1 MENRIMHPDFL
12 LDTETA
18 RTLYHGWAEKA
29 PIIDYHCHIDPK
41 EIFEDRRFDNIAQIW
56 LGGDHYKWR
65 LMRSNGVEERYIT
78 GDAPDREKFQKFA
91 ESLPRAIG
99 NPMYHWCHL
108 ELKNYFGYTG
118 VLNGNTAEEVWW
130 LCNEKLQ
137 NDPAMSAR
145 GLILGSNVAMVGT
158 TDDPCSDLRWHEK
171 LAADGG
177 FPVRVCPGFRPD
189 PAVNLHKAG
198 FAAYIKKLEQVTG
211 RSIATVEDVR
221 AALSERI
228 EYFDAHGCRSA
239 DHGLDYVMFRPVSD
253 EAATAAL
260 QRALARGQLTREEAE
275 GYQTALLVHCARE
288 YARRGWV
295 MQLHFSCMRNPNS
308 RMLAALGPDTGF
320 DCIAVTD
327 SCAAAYRL
335 MDALEAEGSLPKTV
349 LYSLN
354 PADNAWI
361 DTLLGAFQSAEIPGK
376 IQHGSAWWFNDHRT
390 GMTEQLT
397 SLANLSVLGN
407 FIGMLTDSRSF
418 LSYARHEYFR
428 RILCSLIGRWVEN
441 GEYPAD
447 METLGALV
455 QDICC
460 NNAKRYFDL

>member
-1 MENRIMHPDFL
+1 MKNAIAHPDFL
-12 LDTETA
+12 LDTEAA

-29 PIIDYHCHIDPK
+29 PIIDYHCHIDPR

-177 FPVRVCPGFRPD
+177 FPVRVCPSFRPD

-260 QRALARGQLTREEAE
+260 QRALARGQLTREEAKR
-275 GYQTALLVHCARE
+275 H
-288 YARRGWV
+288 
-295 MQLHFSCMRNPNS
+295 PNKPFIT
-308 RMLAALGPDTGF
+308 RALGADPDLMA
-320 DCIAVTD
+320 DCFRQPMAPGD
-327 SCAAAYRL
+327 Y
-335 MDALEAEGSLPKTV
+335 
-349 LYSLN
+349 
-354 PADNAWI
+354 
-361 DTLLGAFQSAEIPGK
+361 LL
-376 IQHGSAWWFNDHRT
+376 
-390 GMTEQLT
+390 
-397 SLANLSVLGN
+397 
-407 FIGMLTDSRSF
+407 
-418 LSYARHEYFR
+418 
-428 RILCSLIGRWVEN
+428 LCSDGLSNVVSEQEILYEVVHG
-441 GEYPAD
+441 GEACTCCRRLLD
-447 METLGALV
+447 IALHRGAPDNVTAVLV
-455 QDICC
+455 QC
-460 NNAKRYFDL
+460 